1 MAEENN
7 EINIENEAIP
17 IEDSEDSKVS
27 DADRN
32 NIIPFI
38 MEKYNRAEDYREQ
51 DEQRWLR
58 AYRNY
63 RGLYGSDI
71 QIKSRLKLGRKKYYF
86 NTHLKNG
93 YKTTR
98 GFIFGDVYYDTSEC
112 TGTFQIYPYIF
123 ATKYILNNSQDL
135 VRGHRNFGPHIH
147 EDLLKNCP
155 DEHKFEIKKEHLVG
169 L

>member
-51 DEQRWLR
+51 D
-58 AYRNY
+58 
-63 RGLYGSDI
+63 
-71 QIKSRLKLGRKKYYF
+71 
-86 NTHLKNG
+86 
-93 YKTTR
+93 
-98 GFIFGDVYYDTSEC
+98 
-112 TGTFQIYPYIF
+112 
-123 ATKYILNNSQDL
+123 
-135 VRGHRNFGPHIH
+135 
-147 EDLLKNCP
+147 
-155 DEHKFEIKKEHLVG
+155 
-169 L
+169 

>member
-1 MAEENN
+1 MNL
-7 EINIENEAIP
+7 IL
-17 IEDSEDSKVS
+17 
-27 DADRN
+27 
-32 NIIPFI
+32 PFT
-38 MEKYNRAEDYREQ
+38 KEDYDKSKGYFQNIHRFSGFIAE
-51 DEQRWLR
+51 R
-58 AYRNY
+58 AVYNAY
-63 RGLYGSDI
+63 GKEWEHSYGEADIQLYGSDI

-86 NTHLKNG
+86 NTHQKNG

-155 DEHKFEIKKEHLVG
+155 DEHKFEIKKDENELR
-169 L
+169 